1 MKLSKSVASAGA
13 VVAALSILV
22 AGASGCGASCD
33 VSDNTPE
40 VFTGGVANAGEYA
53 SSSRLGPFLHFPGG
67 KEYQLVHHL
76 GFAPNIVNIDL
87 AFTADDERMAAS
99 AGNSTEKRCVDEHI
113 IWVKNDT
120 CTEFWIL
127 VTASGRSPTPVARCN
142 GDNVELDVDAGVVA
156 DEATTGE
163 SGTDESAGD
172 GEAPDAGGP
181 DI

>member
-1 MKLSKSVASAGA
+1 V
-13 VVAALSILV
+13 VVAALCVLV

-33 VSDNTPE
+33 TSDNTPE
-40 VFTGGVANAGEYA
+40 IYYDGVAKDGEYA

-76 GFAPNIVNIDL
+76 GFAPNRVDIDL
-87 AFTADDERMAAS
+87 AFTVDDERMAAS
-99 AGNSTEKRCVDEHI
+99 AGNSTEKRCVDEQI

-127 VTASGRSPTPVARCN
+127 VTAGSPSPTPVPRCN
-142 GDNVELDVDAGVVA
+142 GDNVYVDAGVTPEEV
-156 DEATTGE
+156 TI
-163 SGTDESAGD
+163 DESSTAEASSND

-181 DI
+181 DL